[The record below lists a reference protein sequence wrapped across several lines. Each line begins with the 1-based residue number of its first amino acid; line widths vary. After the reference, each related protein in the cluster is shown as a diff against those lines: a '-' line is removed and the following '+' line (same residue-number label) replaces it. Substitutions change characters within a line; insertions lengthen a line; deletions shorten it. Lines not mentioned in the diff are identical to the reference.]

1 MIAALGA
8 SSRLSTVANAA
19 AAGAFAA
26 YVGVGLAGAGDL
38 GSYNLALDN
47 DGFGGGAV
55 VGCPAYEEVRQPTM
69 DGFDLNKYEG
79 LWYEQAYH
87 DYTQFSEVETRG
99 GRCRVVVS
107 SPPRRRG
114 GGFASS
120 RLRVGDAAGGS
131 HATGGRR
138 GRVRLD
144 VGDATTGARA
154 GGGVGS
160 SCVGGRGTATR
171 AANHL
176 LWGARDRDAR
186 RQPPSEHAPS
196 GSDVSH
202 IAKRVETVP
211 WCRLRCDVLIA
222 NA

>member
-26 YVGVGLAGAGDL
+26 YVGVGLAGVGDL

-99 GRCRVVVS
+99 VVVAS
-107 SPPRRRG
+107 SSRLRLGDAAEGSRRLVSASATRRGGRTRRG
-114 GGFASS
+114 GG
-120 RLRVGDAAGGS
+120 GGEFVS
-131 HATGGRR
+131 M
-138 GRVRLD
+138 
-144 VGDATTGARA
+144 
-154 GGGVGS
+154 S
-160 SCVGGRGTATR
+160 ATR
-171 AANHL
+171 RLVRAREEGWGLPAL
-176 LWGARDRDAR
+176 GGEGPRRAPPTAIGTCPLWIR
-186 RQPPSEHAPS
+186 RVTHRETRGDCAL
-196 GSDVSH
+196 VSSSM
-202 IAKRVETVP
+202 
-211 WCRLRCDVLIA
+211 
-222 NA
+222 